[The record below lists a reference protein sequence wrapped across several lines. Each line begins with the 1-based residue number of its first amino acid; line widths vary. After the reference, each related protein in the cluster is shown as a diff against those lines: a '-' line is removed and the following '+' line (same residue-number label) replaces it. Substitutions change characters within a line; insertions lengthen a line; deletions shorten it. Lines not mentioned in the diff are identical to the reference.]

1 MRRRAFIDGTVLII
15 LAAVALAF
23 LVYWAAQVAAPP
35 AAPPAKAAPARVIKP
50 ADQHPAKPAATPRNV
65 ER

>member
-1 MRRRAFIDGTVLII
+1 MRRRAFVNETVLII
-15 LAAVALAF
+15 LAVVALAF
-23 LVYWAAQVAAPP
+23 LVYWATRVTAPP

-50 ADQHPAKPAATPRNV
+50 ADQHPTKPAPAPKKV